1 MEVRRMSR
9 ANMATLMGLLFS
21 VIMVMFFILAEITKR
36 YMLFWLLALISFL
49 VSMILDAV
57 DGYFARK
64 DKTENE
70 IGATLDQIRDKM
82 TMLMVFSPLVAYG
95 VIHWL
100 FLIIIVFREFFVL
113 MVRMI
118 YLLMKNH
125 PSPTPQQNL
134 GVSAKIWG
142 KIKTISQTISGA
154 IFVIALLNYNHQIH
168 IQWFYELIPPYQYN
182 EDWQLTHLILQ
193 IVIATISVFTGIMY
207 GVMYKDFLGRAF
219 MDIIEKE
226 KNLKHQ
232 TGPQPVAKED

>member
-21 VIMVMFFILAEITKR
+21 IIMVIFFLLAEITKQ
-36 YMLFWLLALISFL
+36 YMLFWVLALVSFL

-64 DKTENE
+64 DGTASDV
-70 IGATLDQIRDKM
+70 GGTLDQVRDKM
-82 TMLMVFSPLVAYG
+82 TMLMIFSPLVAYG

-100 FLIIIVFREFFVL
+100 FLTIIMFREFFAL
-113 MVRMI
+113 MVRLI
-118 YLLMKNH
+118 YLLMKDQ
-125 PSPTPQQNL
+125 PSPTSQQNL

-142 KIKTISQTISGA
+142 KIKTISQTMAGA

-182 EDWQLTHLILQ
+182 EIWQLTHLILQ
-193 IVIATISVFTGIMY
+193 IIIATISVFSGIMY
-207 GVMYKDFLGRAF
+207 GVMYKDYINRAF

-232 TGPQPVAKED
+232 TGPHPVAKEE